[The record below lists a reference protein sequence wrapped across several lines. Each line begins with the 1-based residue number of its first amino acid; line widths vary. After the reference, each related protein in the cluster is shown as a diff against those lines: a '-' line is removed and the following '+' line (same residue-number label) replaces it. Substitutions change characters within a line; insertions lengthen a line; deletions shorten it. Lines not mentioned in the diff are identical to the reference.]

1 MNAGKFNPLIDSVNT
16 LCNLLVLNVVF
27 LITCIP
33 IFTTGAALSSL
44 YYVMIKE
51 IKGEYG
57 YLVRTYIREFKR
69 NFKNGTIAFLIFF
82 LIGAVLLFNSF
93 FWPFRKTALSSVV
106 TGILAALSVIW
117 LVISHY
123 TFPLIGRFVNT
134 TINSIKNSLGL
145 AIRNLKWTI
154 ALLLIDVCAA
164 CFCLFFPLKTVI
176 IVLFTFGF
184 VLVTYLQ
191 SCIFNK
197 IFTPYEK
204 QENN

>member
-1 MNAGKFNPLIDSVNT
+1 MNAGKFNPLIDSINT
-16 LCNLLVLNVVF
+16 LCNLFVLNVVF

-33 IFTTGAALSSL
+33 VFTIGTALSSL

-69 NFKNGTIAFLIFF
+69 NFKNSTIAFLIFF
-82 LIGAVLLFNSF
+82 FIGAILLFNAL
-93 FWPFRKTALSSVV
+93 FWPFRGTALSSVA
-106 TGILAALSVIW
+106 TGILAALSIIW

-134 TINSIKNSLGL
+134 TINAIKNSLGL
-145 AIRNLKWTI
+145 AISNFKCTL
-154 ALLLIDVCAA
+154 ALLLIDVCAV

-176 IVLFTFGF
+176 MVLFTFGF
-184 VLVTYLQ
+184 VLVAYFQ
-191 SCIFNK
+191 SIVFNK
-197 IFTPYEK
+197 VFTPYEK
-204 QENN
+204 QE